1 MGIDLDPGSALAA
14 SKETGMF
21 TMEDRSTRLSLGT
34 LGAVAVV
41 ALGVLVLD
49 VGHLG
54 TLPQGVVEVGQM
66 TTFTE

>member
-1 MGIDLDPGSALAA
+1 
-14 SKETGMF
+14 MF